1 MCVRAGVCM
10 RACVCACVQ
19 VCACACGCVRACVC
33 VALSRIVSHCDEVSV
48 HKFVFV
54 NDTIDRS
61 VKYIACCPWEQNT
74 TSR

>member
-1 MCVRAGVCM
+1 MHVRAC
-10 RACVCACVQ
+10 RCVCACVQ

-33 VALSRIVSHCDEVSV
+33 ACVCVALSRIVSHCDEVSV
-48 HKFVFV
+48 HTFVFV

-61 VKYIACCPWEQNT
+61 VKYIACWPWEQNT